1 MHNPTF
7 KVMKRPIQVLLADDH
22 SIVRMGLRAVFELE
36 DQVRVV
42 AEAST
47 AEETVAAYA
56 ASAPDVTLLDLRMPG
71 GGIEALKGILSHQP
85 DAKVLILTTSDLEE
99 DIHRALCAGA
109 RGYVLKTTDSEALS
123 DAIIA
128 VHSGKRWLPAEIAR
142 KLADRNDTQELSLRE
157 AEVLQL
163 VVKGL
168 TNPEIAEVLHFSLG
182 TAKAHLRSI
191 LAKLQVSDRTEAAAE
206 AYRRGLVS

>member
-71 GGIEALKGILSHQP
+71 GGIEALKGI
-85 DAKVLILTTSDLEE
+85 
-99 DIHRALCAGA
+99 
-109 RGYVLKTTDSEALS
+109 
-123 DAIIA
+123 
-128 VHSGKRWLPAEIAR
+128 
-142 KLADRNDTQELSLRE
+142 
-157 AEVLQL
+157 
-163 VVKGL
+163 
-168 TNPEIAEVLHFSLG
+168 
-182 TAKAHLRSI
+182 
-191 LAKLQVSDRTEAAAE
+191 
-206 AYRRGLVS
+206 

>member
-1 MHNPTF
+1 
-7 KVMKRPIQVLLADDH
+7 MKRPIQVLLADDH
-22 SIVRMGLRAVFELE
+22 AIVRMGLRAVFELDDE
-36 DQVRVV
+36 IRVI
-42 AEAST
+42 AEAAT
-47 AEETVAAYA
+47 AEETIAAHA
-56 ASAPDVTLLDLRMPG
+56 KIKPEVTLLDLRMPG
-71 GGIEALKGILSHQP
+71 GGIEALKAILSHQP

-99 DIHRALCAGA
+99 DIHRALSAGA
-109 RGYVLKTTDSEALS
+109 YGYVLKTTAPEDLS

-128 VHSGKRWLPAEIAR
+128 VHAGKRWLPEDLAR
-142 KLADRNDTQELSLRE
+142 KLADRNDTEELSPRE

-168 TNPEIAEVLHFSLG
+168 TNPEIAEALHFSLG

-191 LAKLQVSDRTEAAAE
+191 LAKLQVTDRTEAAAE

>member
-1 MHNPTF
+1 
-7 KVMKRPIQVLLADDH
+7 MKRPIQVLLADDH
-22 SIVRMGLRAVFELE
+22 AIVRMGLRAVFELDDE
-36 DQVRVV
+36 IRVI
-42 AEAST
+42 AEAAT
-47 AEETVAAYA
+47 AEETIAAHA
-56 ASAPDVTLLDLRMPG
+56 KIKPEVTLLDLRMPG
-71 GGIEALKGILSHQP
+71 GGIEALKAILSHQS

-99 DIHRALCAGA
+99 DIHRALSAGA
-109 RGYVLKTTDSEALS
+109 YGYVLKTTAPEDLS

-128 VHSGKRWLPAEIAR
+128 VHAGKRWLPEDLAR
-142 KLADRNDTQELSLRE
+142 KLADRNDTEELSPRE

-168 TNPEIAEVLHFSLG
+168 TNPEIAEVLQFSLG

-191 LAKLQVSDRTEAAAE
+191 LAKLQVTDRTEAAAE